1 MTSIKTLTNDLYGI
15 VVCFFFFK
23 LLLYFDHISLI
34 CFKILRTVQS
44 MKESINK
51 YLIK

>member
-1 MTSIKTLTNDLYGI
+1 MTCMELWF
-15 VVCFFFFK
+15 VFFFK

-34 CFKILRTVQS
+34 CFKILRTVQI

-51 YLIK
+51 YLIT

>member
-1 MTSIKTLTNDLYGI
+1 MTSIKTLTNDLCGI
-15 VVCFFFFK
+15 VGFFFK

-34 CFKILRTVQS
+34 CFKILRTVQI